1 MIVAESKLIIRKKK
15 YQGTT
20 SVVSARLP
28 NSMIRD
34 IDRVADETGYNRNEV
49 ISLCLEFAMRN
60 LVTDDERGGRK

>member
-1 MIVAESKLIIRKKK
+1 MAESKLIIRKKK